1 MENVMG
7 ALGDIM
13 DPVGRGFF
21 RRSIQKNMVYTCH
34 RERNCQID
42 KVTRNRCQFC
52 RLQKCFQ
59 VGMSK
64 EAVRN
69 DRNKRKKEVK
79 QDLGGDELSPELAE
93 LVRRVSRAH
102 QETFPSLGQLGKYTT
117 NSSADHRVQLDLGL
131 WDKFSEL
138 ATKCIIKIVEFAK
151 RLPGF
156 TGLSMADQITLLK
169 AACLDILMLRI
180 CTRYTPEQDTMT
192 FSDGLTLTR
201 TQMHNAGFGPLTD
214 LVFAF
219 AGQLLPLQLDDTE
232 TGLLSAIC
240 LICGGGDM
248 EAIRGYR
255 MELEQPRRVERLQ
268 EPLLEALRVYA
279 RRRRPWQPQRF
290 PQMLLKITDL
300 RGISTKGA
308 ERAITLRTE
317 IPGPMPPLIRE
328 MLENP
333 EIFNEVGG
341 GWPSPT
347 PRPSC
352 CPGQSP
358 WPPYIPI
365 APPSLGGSP
374 KPVPR
379 RIGGHSQHPKTM
391 QKKERC
397 SKI

>member
-1 MENVMG
+1 MFGCVEAAAAPRRLHDVTNRG
-7 ALGDIM
+7 GCALRRV
-13 DPVGRGFF
+13 PVPAGCGGPARRGFF
-21 RRSIQKNMVYTCH
+21 PAEHPEEHGVHVSPGAELPDRQSHPEPVPVLPPP
-34 RERNCQID
+34 E
-42 KVTRNRCQFC
+42 V
-52 RLQKCFQ
+52 LP
-59 VGMSK
+59 
-64 EAVRN
+64 AVRN
-69 DRNKRKKEVK
+69 DRKRKKEVK
-79 QDLGGDELSPELAE
+79 EDLGGDELSPELAE

-240 LICGGGDM
+240 LICGD
-248 EAIRGYR
+248 R

-279 RRRRPWQPQRF
+279 RRRRPRQPQRF

-333 EIFNEVGG
+333 EIFTEVEGDG
-341 GWPSPT
+341 PPPPPEPPAAQDSP
-347 PRPSC
+347 
-352 CPGQSP
+352 PGPPKSP
-358 WPPYIPI
+358 
-365 APPSLGGSP
+365 
-374 KPVPR
+374 
-379 RIGGHSQHPKTM
+379 
-391 QKKERC
+391 
-397 SKI
+397 

>member
-1 MENVMG
+1 
-7 ALGDIM
+7 
-13 DPVGRGFF
+13 
-21 RRSIQKNMVYTCH
+21 MVYTCH

-64 EAVRN
+64 EAVQN

-79 QDLGGDELSPELAE
+79 EDLGGDELSPELAE

-248 EAIRGYR
+248 RDIRGTWGAWGHGTESGLLSVICLICGGGYGGHQGD
-255 MELEQPRRVERLQ
+255 MGHIRVM
-268 EPLLEALRVYA
+268 VG
-279 RRRRPWQPQRF
+279 
-290 PQMLLKITDL
+290 
-300 RGISTKGA
+300 RGLSCGHSA
-308 ERAITLRTE
+308 A
-317 IPGPMPPLIRE
+317 
-328 MLENP
+328 
-333 EIFNEVGG
+333 EVGTRG
-341 GWPSPT
+341 DSRGTRGSLRQKIMCKKACGDTGTVSIQVVSPSL
-347 PRPSC
+347 PRPD
-352 CPGQSP
+352 GAGA
-358 WPPYIPI
+358 
-365 APPSLGGSP
+365 APACGAAAGTTARGSP
-374 KPVPR
+374 GLCPAPAPTAATAFPP
-379 RIGGHSQHPKTM
+379 HAAQNH
-391 QKKERC
+391 
-397 SKI
+397 